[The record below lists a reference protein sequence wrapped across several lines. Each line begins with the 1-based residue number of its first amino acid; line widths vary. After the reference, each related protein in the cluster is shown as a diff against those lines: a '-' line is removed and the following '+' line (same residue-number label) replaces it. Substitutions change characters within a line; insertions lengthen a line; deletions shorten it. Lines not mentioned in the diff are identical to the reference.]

1 MLNSILLFLSSYN
14 FTKKYKFVF
23 IIALII
29 NFIVVNNKFFAN
41 YFTYI
46 NLLITLFIILIC
58 SFRKTNK
65 YLSAVS
71 MLLYS
76 IFIDIYCFFFFP
88 LFDINISLF
97 EYIFNGILFNAK
109 FIITPVFLTILI
121 ESYKQFKRH
130 KTYYCLSKINK

>member
-14 FTKKYKFVF
+14 FTKKYKFAF
-23 IIALII
+23 IIVLII
-29 NFIVVNNKFFAN
+29 NFVVVNINFFTN

-46 NLLITLFIILIC
+46 NLLITLFIILMC

-97 EYIFNGILFNAK
+97 EYIYNGILFNAK
-109 FIITPVFLTILI
+109 FIIVPIFLTIMI
-121 ESYKQFKRH
+121 ESYKRLKYNKPFS
-130 KTYYCLSKINK
+130 CLSKTNK